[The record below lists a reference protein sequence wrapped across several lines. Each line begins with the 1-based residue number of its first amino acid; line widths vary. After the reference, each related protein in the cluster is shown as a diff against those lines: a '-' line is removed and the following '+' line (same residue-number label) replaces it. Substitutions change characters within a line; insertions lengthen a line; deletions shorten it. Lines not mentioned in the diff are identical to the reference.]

1 MCFWKIKTPVNPQLF
16 VLLRIYRGL
25 FLHFTNVL
33 TELSQQERYFFSQ
46 CCCFFSLGHLVSC
59 ECHLDLVYKRVFA
72 CCFLQIAE
80 RFFLAPLELDRCVAG
95 NRSRLICQRIGW
107 DVRGLVVIVVTDS
120 TIFENFDVGK
130 RLVG

>member
-59 ECHLDLVYKRVFA
+59 ECHLDLMYKRVFA

-80 RFFLAPLELDRCVAG
+80 RFFWHHLNWTDVSQAIAPGSFAKE
-95 NRSRLICQRIGW
+95 S
-107 DVRGLVVIVVTDS
+107 
-120 TIFENFDVGK
+120 VGM
-130 RLVG
+130 